1 MNRAERRQTAR
12 AHGWKGTKANAPKAG
27 ESARVSIR
35 EALERAQAIEDAQ
48 ERQRAEEERQKL
60 MLSAVH
66 LAQMGFVL
74 PGADT
79 GL

>member
-1 MNRAERRQTAR
+1 M
-12 AHGWKGTKANAPKAG
+12 
-27 ESARVSIR
+27 SIR